1 MRKTKII
8 CTLGPSTDKEG
19 VLEKIVQA
27 GMNTA
32 RMNFSHSTYEDH
44 SRRLEE
50 IKELR
55 KKYNKHISVLLD
67 TKGPEIR
74 TKNFKDGKVF
84 LTEGQEFMLSCED
97 IEGTETGVSVTY
109 TDLYKEVKQG
119 TIILIDDG
127 LVELRVA
134 RIEGKNIHCIVK
146 NDGYVGNH
154 KGINVPDVHINMPF
168 VSDKDREDILF
179 GIENDVDFIAASFVR
194 SADDVK
200 EIRSLLDENGGKGIK
215 IISKIENGE
224 GVENIDEII
233 EVSDGIMIARGD
245 MGVELPVEEV
255 PIVQKMIIRKVYE
268 AGKLVITATQMLESM
283 INNPRPTRAEATD
296 IANAIY
302 DGTSAIMLSGE
313 TAAGHFPVEA
323 VRTMVRI
330 AERAEN
336 DINYKNRFFHLE
348 KKKSPNTTDA
358 ICHATCTT
366 AYDLGASAIVTVTK
380 SGTSARM
387 ISRYRPDCMIIAGST
402 DEKVCRQLNLSWGV
416 NPILLKEK
424 QDVFSLFEHVVEIGK
439 RQGYLDIGQLVVITS
454 GVPMGISGTTNM
466 LKVHIVD

>member
-1 MRKTKII
+1 M
-8 CTLGPSTDKEG
+8 
-19 VLEKIVQA
+19 Q
-27 GMNTA
+27 
-32 RMNFSHSTYEDH
+32 
-44 SRRLEE
+44 
-50 IKELR
+50 
-55 KKYNKHISVLLD
+55 
-67 TKGPEIR
+67 
-74 TKNFKDGKVF
+74 
-84 LTEGQEFMLSCED
+84 
-97 IEGTETGVSVTY
+97 
-109 TDLYKEVKQG
+109 
-119 TIILIDDG
+119 
-127 LVELRVA
+127 
-134 RIEGKNIHCIVK
+134 
-146 NDGYVGNH
+146 
-154 KGINVPDVHINMPF
+154 
-168 VSDKDREDILF
+168 EDILF

-194 SADDVK
+194 SAEDVR
-200 EIRSLLDENGGKGIK
+200 EIRQLLDENGGKNIN
-215 IISKIENGE
+215 IIAKIENGE
-224 GVENIDEII
+224 GVDNIDEII

-268 AGKLVITATQMLESM
+268 AGKQVITATQMLESM

-380 SGTSARM
+380 SGASARM

-466 LKVHIVD
+466 LKVHVVD